1 MDRRRKTS
9 FSFVNLTHPDDLKDE
24 NTRLHIR
31 SLAMTEVG
39 KSRRKPRTKRERN
52 EIILEFRKPDEMRL
66 GIERLGGQ
74 ADPFSPYPFDLD
86 ESARMLVFPESQQR
100 GIVPPC
106 SCKFPQLS
114 IPEAQRSFPVAG

>member
-1 MDRRRKTS
+1 MNRRRKTS

-86 ESARMLVFPESQQR
+86 ESARMLVANIFSPNTNHASQLL
-100 GIVPPC
+100 G
-106 SCKFPQLS
+106 SWLY
-114 IPEAQRSFPVAG
+114 